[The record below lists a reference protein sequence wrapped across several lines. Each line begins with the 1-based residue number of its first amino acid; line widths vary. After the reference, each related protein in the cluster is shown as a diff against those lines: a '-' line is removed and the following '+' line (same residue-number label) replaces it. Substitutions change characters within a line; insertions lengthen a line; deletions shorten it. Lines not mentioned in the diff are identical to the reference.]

1 MPLTIPGFIER
12 WLDSAGNERANKD
25 SFLRDFCEALDL
37 PLPEPK
43 DAASSYC
50 FEKDLKLTHLDGT
63 STTGSIDLYRDGSF
77 VLEAKQGSTRSKP
90 GSAPQRGTRAYDR
103 YMEAAFGQAV
113 NYARN
118 LPQRPPFVIT
128 CDIGHA
134 FHVWDGFS
142 GAYGGYGA
150 RRSYTMEDL
159 RDPKVQERFKAI
171 WLDPQSLD
179 PARSRTAVTRDV
191 AAALGG
197 LARSLETRFPAEVV
211 ARFLMRVVF
220 TFFAEDV
227 GLLPEKLFQNALEGA
242 WKEHPE
248 AFSKGMES
256 LWDAMNTGG
265 FWGPLKVLRFNGGLF
280 SESLALDLNP
290 DEIARLAQ
298 AAAFN
303 WAEVDPSIFGTLLE
317 SALDARERHRLGAHY
332 TPRAYVERLLRP
344 ALEEP
349 LRADWDL
356 AQAEAMALLGTNP
369 TDADMAKARQVLHD
383 FQRHLAHV
391 TVLDPAC
398 GSGNFLA
405 TAYDVLKRLEG
416 EVQRRLVDLGETGR
430 SLALEGVL
438 VTPGQFV
445 GLEVKPWAAAITDLV
460 LWISHL
466 QWFHRLHPDMNPPEP
481 VLQAYGNIQCR
492 DAVLTWTGTRATDRS
507 RWDGRTFRVH
517 PVTGNEVP
525 DESAQVPITEL
536 VDPRPAAWPEADFI
550 VGNPPFLGNARMR
563 DALGDGYAEA
573 LRAAYPDVPD
583 TVDFVLYWWHKAAVA
598 VRSGR
603 TRRFGLITTNSL
615 RQVRQRGV
623 ITHHCAVSIPVHPRS
638 SPAKKSNSAGDK
650 RGFTGIKEKETPALK
665 LLWAIADHP
674 WTDEGAAVRI
684 AMTVGGLEGQPWLGR
699 VVEEGDGATPE
710 MEAQAVKV
718 EGQGVD
724 LINEDLSVGANVTE
738 ARALKAND
746 RLSNTGMKLHGAG
759 FIVTAEQWVGWGRPA
774 VVHPYRHGRDLTD
787 TPRGVM
793 VIDLFGLSEA
803 QVRDRYPAVYQHV
816 HEHVKPERDQN
827 NDRSRRENWWL
838 FGRSNGGLRAA
849 LVGLPRFI
857 ATVET
862 AKHRVFMFLDGA
874 TVPDNML
881 IAIAIEDAF
890 HLGVLGSR
898 VHVAWALAAG
908 ALMGVGNTPRYSKS
922 RCFDPFPFPEATEP
936 QKAVIRDLAERL
948 DAHRK
953 VAQGRGATITG
964 MYNLLA
970 KLRSGEPFN
979 DREREQHEV
988 AQTEILR
995 QLHDELDAAVI
1006 EAYGWSEGQG
1016 SLNHRLTPM
1025 NTDNSFENHSL
1036 IGVHRSS
1043 SVVKKSFSPMTLS
1056 DAEILERLVAL
1067 NKERAAEEARGFVRW
1082 LRPEYQAPETVAPVA
1097 KPMLEEEGTLASEA
1111 KGPSREPQPW
1121 PKDLKDQLGA
1131 LRAVLTS
1138 SARLWTLESVAQA
1151 FKSRGRY
1158 RESIAAHLDLLTDLG
1173 MLSRVDTPDGPR
1185 WHRPQAMGA

>member
-1 MPLTIPGFIER
+1 MTMPLA
-12 WLDSAGNERANKD
+12 LDAFLATWRPSAGNERANFQ
-25 SFLRDFCEALDL
+25 SFLRDFCAVLDL
-37 PLPEPK
+37 PVPEPK
-43 DAASSYC
+43 NPTSTYC

-63 STTGSIDLYRDGSF
+63 TTTGSIDCFREGCF
-77 VLEAKQGSTRSKP
+77 VLEAKQGSTAEAT
-90 GSAPQRGTRAYDR
+90 GSAPRRGTRAYDR

-128 CDIGHA
+128 CDIGYT

-171 WLDPQSLD
+171 WLDPLSLD
-179 PARSRTAVTRDV
+179 PAKSRTAVTRDV

-242 WKEHPE
+242 WKEHPKS
-248 AFSKGMES
+248 FPKGMES

-265 FWGPLKVLRFNGGLF
+265 FWGPLKVKRFNGGLF
-280 SESLALDLNP
+280 SESLALDLTP
-290 DEIARLAQ
+290 DEIDRLAK

-317 SALDARERHRLGAHY
+317 SALDARERQRLGAHY

-492 DAVLTWTGTRATDRS
+492 DAVLTWSSTRATDRS

-517 PVTGNEVP
+517 PVTGNDVP
-525 DESAQVPITEL
+525 DETAQVPVTEL
-536 VDPRPAAWPEADFI
+536 VNPRPATWPEADFI

-583 TVDFVLYWWHKAAVA
+583 TVDFVLYWWHKAAEA

-623 ITHHCAVSIPVHPRS
+623 ITYHTSGKNP
-638 SPAKKSNSAGDK
+638 
-650 RGFTGIKEKETPALK
+650 LK

-674 WTDEGAAVRI
+674 WTDDGAAVRI

-699 VVEEGDGATPE
+699 VVEEGSGPTPE

-718 EGQGVD
+718 EGQAVD
-724 LINEDLSVGANVTE
+724 LINDDLSAGANVAD

-746 RLSNTGMKLHGAG
+746 AISSPGMKLHGSG
-759 FIVTAEQWVGWGRPA
+759 FIVSPDRWAAWGNPA
-774 VVHPYRHGRDLTD
+774 VVHPYRNGRDLTD
-787 TPRGVM
+787 SPRGVM
-793 VIDLFGLSEA
+793 VIDLFGMTEA
-803 QVRDRYPAVYQHV
+803 RVRDRYPAIYQHV
-816 HEHVKPERDQN
+816 LEHVKPERDQN
-827 NDRSRRENWWL
+827 NRAAYRDNWWIY
-838 FGRSNGGLRAA
+838 GEARSSFRPA
-849 LVGLPRFI
+849 LAGLPRYI

-881 IAIAIEDAF
+881 IAIASDDAF

-936 QKAVIRDLAERL
+936 QKLVIRDLSERL
-948 DAHRK
+948 DIHRK
-953 VAQGRGATITG
+953 AAQGRGVTITE
-964 MYNLLA
+964 MYNLLE
-970 KLRSGEPFN
+970 KLRSGEPFS
-979 DREREQHEV
+979 DREREQHEI

-995 QLHDELDAAVI
+995 QLHDELDAAVAD
-1006 EAYGWSEGQG
+1006 AYGWQVDLPAADIL
-1016 SLNHRLTPM
+1016 LN
-1025 NTDNSFENHSL
+1025 
-1036 IGVHRSS
+1036 
-1043 SVVKKSFSPMTLS
+1043 
-1056 DAEILERLVAL
+1056 LVAL
-1067 NKERAAEEARGFVRW
+1067 NKERAAEEARGVVRW
-1082 LRPEYQAPETVAPVA
+1082 LRPEYQAPETVAAMTTALITEETEVETFVA
-1097 KPMLEEEGTLASEA
+1097 LTPI
-1111 KGPSREPQPW
+1111 EPQPW

-1173 MLSRVDTPDGPR
+1173 MLSRVETPEGPR

>member
-1 MPLTIPGFIER
+1 MSLS
-12 WLDSAGNERANKD
+12 LDAFLATWRPSAGNERANFQ
-25 SFLRDFCEALDL
+25 SFLRDFCAVLDL
-37 PLPEPK
+37 PVPEPK
-43 DAASSYC
+43 NPTSTYC

-63 STTGSIDLYRDGSF
+63 TTTGSIDLYREGCF
-77 VLEAKQGSTRSKP
+77 VLEAKQGSTAEAT
-90 GSAPQRGTRAYDR
+90 GSAPRRGTRAYDR

-128 CDIGHA
+128 CDIGYA

-159 RDPKVQERFKAI
+159 RDPKVQERFIAL

-179 PARSRTAVTRDV
+179 PAKSRTAVTRDV

-197 LARSLETRFPAEVV
+197 LARSLESRFPAEVV

-242 WKEHPE
+242 WKEHPKS
-248 AFSKGMES
+248 FPKGMES

-265 FWGPLKVLRFNGGLF
+265 FWGPLKVKRFNGGLF

-290 DEIARLAQ
+290 DEIDRLAK

-383 FQRHLAHV
+383 FQVHLAHV
-391 TVLDPAC
+391 KVLDPAC

-416 EVQRRLVDLGETGR
+416 EVQRRLMDLGETGR

-492 DAVLTWTGTRATDRS
+492 DAVLTWSSTRATDRS

-517 PVTGNEVP
+517 PVTGNQIP
-525 DESAQVPITEL
+525 DETAQVPVIEL
-536 VDPRPAAWPEADFI
+536 VNPRPAAWPEADFI
-550 VGNPPFLGNARMR
+550 VGNPPFLGNSRMR

-583 TVDFVLYWWHKAAVA
+583 SVDLVLYWWHKAADA
-598 VRSGR
+598 VRLGR
-603 TRRFGLITTNSL
+603 SRRFGLITTNAL
-615 RQVRQRGV
+615 RQVSQRGV
-623 ITHHCAVSIPVHPRS
+623 ITHHTNGKNP
-638 SPAKKSNSAGDK
+638 
-650 RGFTGIKEKETPALK
+650 LK
-665 LLWAIADHP
+665 LLWAIPDHP
-674 WTDEGAAVRI
+674 WTDEGADVRI
-684 AMTVGGLEGQPWLGR
+684 AMTVGGLSGQPWLGQ
-699 VVEEGDGATPE
+699 VVEEGAGDTPE
-710 MEAQAVKV
+710 AEAATVRI
-718 EGQGVD
+718 EGKDVALIFDD
-724 LINEDLSVGANVTE
+724 LGSGADVANCVVLQSNLGLSNLGM
-738 ARALKAND
+738 ALHAEGFRVSRETAD
-746 RLSNTGMKLHGAG
+746 RLGCPGV
-759 FIVTAEQWVGWGRPA
+759 I
-774 VVHPYRHGRDLTD
+774 HPLWNGRDIVD
-787 TPRGVM
+787 RPRGEW
-793 VIDLFGLSEA
+793 VIDLFGLSER
-803 QVRDRYPAVYQHV
+803 QVRDSFPAVYQHV
-816 HEHVKPERDQN
+816 LENVKPRREQN
-827 NDRSRRENWWL
+827 NRASYRESWWT
-838 FGRSNGGLRAA
+838 FGEPRATFRPA
-849 LVGLPRFI
+849 LKGLPRYI
-857 ATVET
+857 ATAMV
-862 AKHRVFMFLDGA
+862 AKHRVFQFIESNV
-874 TVPDNML
+874 VPDQKL
-881 IAIAIEDAF
+881 VVCASADAL
-890 HLGVLGSR
+890 HLGVLSSRQHTIWAFRSGSFI
-898 VHVAWALAAG
+898 
-908 ALMGVGNTPRYSKS
+908 GVGNDSTYAKS

-936 QKAVIRDLAERL
+936 QRAVIRDLAERL

-953 VAQGRGATITG
+953 AAQGRGATITG
-964 MYNLLA
+964 MYNLLV

-988 AQTEILR
+988 SQTEILR
-995 QLHDELDAAVI
+995 QIHDELDAAVAD
-1006 EAYGWSEGQG
+1006 AYGWPVD
-1016 SLNHRLTPM
+1016 LP
-1025 NTDNSFENHSL
+1025 
-1036 IGVHRSS
+1036 
-1043 SVVKKSFSPMTLS
+1043 
-1056 DAEILERLVAL
+1056 DADILVNLVAL
-1067 NKERAAEEARGFVRW
+1067 NKERAAEEARGVVRW
-1082 LRPEYQAPETVAPVA
+1082 LRPEYQAPETVTATATALITEETDVESVA
-1097 KPMLEEEGTLASEA
+1097 SLTPI
-1111 KGPSREPQPW
+1111 EPQPW

>member
-1 MPLTIPGFIER
+1 MPPLG
-12 WLDSAGNERANKD
+12 LDAFLATWRSSAGNERANFQ
-25 SFLRDFCEALDL
+25 SFLRDFCALLDL
-37 PLPEPK
+37 PVPEPK
-43 DAASSYC
+43 NPTSTYC

-63 STTGSIDLYRDGSF
+63 TTTGSIDCYREGCF
-77 VLEAKQGSTRSKP
+77 VLEAKQGSTAEAT
-90 GSAPQRGTRAYDR
+90 GSAPRRGTRAYDR

-159 RDPKVQERFKAI
+159 RDPKVQERFRAL

-179 PARSRTAVTRDV
+179 PAKIRTVVTRDV

-197 LARSLETRFPAEVV
+197 LARSLETRFPAEAV
-211 ARFLMRVVF
+211 ARFLMRTVF

-227 GLLPEKLFQNALEGA
+227 GLLPDKLFQNALEGA
-242 WKEHPE
+242 WREHPE
-248 AFSKGMES
+248 AFPKGLES

-280 SESLALDLNP
+280 SESLALGLNA
-290 DEIARLAQ
+290 DEIARLAG
-298 AAAFN
+298 AARFD
-303 WAEVDPSIFGTLLE
+303 WSEVDPSIFGTLLE

-349 LRADWDL
+349 LRADWEL
-356 AQAEAMALLGTNP
+356 AQAEAMALLGNDP
-369 TDADMAKARQVLHD
+369 SDADKAKAREVLHE

-391 TVLDPAC
+391 KVLDPAC

-416 EVQRRLVDLGETGR
+416 EVQRRLEDLGETGR

-438 VTPGQFV
+438 VTPGQFI

-481 VLQAYGNIQCR
+481 VLQAYGNIECR
-492 DAVLTWTGTRATDRS
+492 DAVLTWSGTRDTGRT
-507 RWDGRTFRVH
+507 RWDGRSTRPH
-517 PVTGNEVP
+517 PVTGLEVP
-525 DESAQVPITEL
+525 DEAAQVPIHEL
-536 VDPRPAAWPEADFI
+536 LNARPADWPDADFI

-583 TVDFVLYWWHKAAVA
+583 TVDFVLYWWHKAALA

-623 ITHHCAVSIPVHPRS
+623 ITHNTSGKNP
-638 SPAKKSNSAGDK
+638 
-650 RGFTGIKEKETPALK
+650 LK
-665 LLWAIADHP
+665 LLWAIPDHP

-699 VVEEGDGATPE
+699 VVEETGGDTPE
-710 MEAQAVKV
+710 SEAAAVRV
-718 EGQGVD
+718 EGRSVD
-724 LINEDLSVGANVTE
+724 LINEDLSAGANVAE
-738 ARALKAND
+738 AQELKASEG
-746 RLSNTGMKLHGAG
+746 LAWAGVQLYGAG
-759 FIVTAEQWVGWGRPA
+759 FIVTPEQWEGWGRPQ
-774 VVHPYRHGRDLTD
+774 VVHPYVNGRDLMD
-787 TPRGVM
+787 RPRGVM
-793 VIDLFGLSEA
+793 VIDFYGLTSQEA
-803 QVRDRYPAVYQHV
+803 QRRYPGPYQHV
-816 HEHVKPERDQN
+816 YEHVKPERDQN
-827 NDRSRRENWWL
+827 RRDPIRNNWWL
-838 FGRSNGGLRAA
+838 FGWVREGLRDSTK
-849 LVGLPRFI
+849 GLSRFI
-857 ATVET
+857 VTVET
-862 AKHRVFMFLDGA
+862 SKHRVFQFLSA
-874 TVPDNML
+874 EVRPDNKL
-881 IAIAIEDAF
+881 TAISSGDAF
-890 HLGVLGSR
+890 HLGVLSSR
-898 VHVAWALAAG
+898 IHGVWSLAAG
-908 ALMGVGNTPRYSKS
+908 SWMGVGNDPVYAKS
-922 RCFDPFPFPEATEP
+922 RCFHPFPFPEATEP
-936 QKAVIRDLAERL
+936 QKPVIRELAERL

-953 VAQGRGATITG
+953 AAQGRGATITG
-964 MYNLLA
+964 MYNLLV
-970 KLRSGEPFN
+970 KLRSGEPFT
-979 DREREQHEV
+979 DREREQHEI

-995 QLHDELDAAVI
+995 QLHDELDAAVAD
-1006 EAYGWSEGQG
+1006 AYGWPVD
-1016 SLNHRLTPM
+1016 LP
-1025 NTDNSFENHSL
+1025 
-1036 IGVHRSS
+1036 
-1043 SVVKKSFSPMTLS
+1043 
-1056 DAEILERLVAL
+1056 DADILVNLVAL
-1067 NKERAAEEARGFVRW
+1067 NKERAAEEARGIVRW
-1082 LRPEYQAPETVAPVA
+1082 LRPDYQAPETVQPVTTRIIE
-1097 KPMLEEEGTLASEA
+1097 LEPEGKTPAAIGL
-1111 KGPSREPQPW
+1111 EPRPW
-1121 PKDLKDQLGA
+1121 PKDLKAQLAA
-1131 LRAVLTS
+1131 LREVLLSTGN
-1138 SARLWTLESVAQA
+1138 LWSLEAIAQV

>member
-1 MPLTIPGFIER
+1 MSPLA
-12 WLDSAGNERANKD
+12 LDAFLATWRPSAGNERANFQ
-25 SFLRDFCEALDL
+25 SFLRDFCAVLDL
-37 PLPEPK
+37 PVPEPK
-43 DAASSYC
+43 NPTSTYC

-63 STTGSIDLYRDGSF
+63 TTTGSIDCYREGCF
-77 VLEAKQGSTRSKP
+77 VLEAKQGSTAEAT
-90 GSAPQRGTRAYDR
+90 GSAPRRGTRAYDR

-128 CDIGHA
+128 CDIGYA

-150 RRSYTMEDL
+150 RRSFSMEDL

-171 WLDPQSLD
+171 WLDPLSLD

-242 WKEHPE
+242 WKEHPKS
-248 AFSKGMES
+248 FPKGMES

-349 LRADWDL
+349 LRDDWDL

-492 DAVLTWTGTRATDRS
+492 DAVLTWTSTRATDRS

-517 PVTGNEVP
+517 PVTGNDVP
-525 DESAQVPITEL
+525 DESAQVPVTEL
-536 VDPRPAAWPEADFI
+536 VNPRPAAWPEADFI

-598 VRSGR
+598 VRSSR

-623 ITHHCAVSIPVHPRS
+623 ITHHTSGKNP
-638 SPAKKSNSAGDK
+638 
-650 RGFTGIKEKETPALK
+650 LK
-665 LLWAIADHP
+665 LLWAVADHP
-674 WTDEGAAVRI
+674 WTDDGAAVRI

-699 VVEEGDGATPE
+699 VVEEGSGPTPE

-718 EGQGVD
+718 EGQAVD
-724 LINEDLSVGANVTE
+724 LINDDLSAGANVADTTT
-738 ARALKAND
+738 LKANEG
-746 RLSNTGMKLHGAG
+746 LAWAGVQLYGAG
-759 FIVTAEQWVGWGRPA
+759 FIVTPDQWETWGRPS
-774 VVHPYRHGRDLTD
+774 VVHPYVNGRDLMD
-787 TPRGVM
+787 RPRGVM
-793 VIDLFGLSEA
+793 VIDFYGLTSEEA
-803 QVRDRYPAVYQHV
+803 KRKFPGPYQHV
-816 HEHVKPERDQN
+816 FEHVKPERDQN
-827 NDRSRRENWWL
+827 RREPIRNNWWL
-838 FGRSNGGLRAA
+838 FGWVREGLRASTK
-849 LVGLPRFI
+849 GQTRFI
-857 ATVET
+857 VTVET
-862 AKHRVFMFLDGA
+862 AKHRVFQFLGSE
-874 TVPDNML
+874 VRPDNML
-881 IAIAIEDAF
+881 TAFASDDAF
-890 HLGVLGSR
+890 HLGVLNSH
-898 VHVAWALAAG
+898 VHVVWALAAG
-908 ALMGVGNTPRYSKS
+908 AAMGVGNTPRYSKT
-922 RCFDPFPFPEATEP
+922 RCFEPFPFPEATEP

-953 VAQGRGATITG
+953 AAQGRGATITG
-964 MYNLLA
+964 MYNLLV
-970 KLRSGEPFN
+970 KLRSEEPFS

-995 QLHDELDAAVI
+995 QLHDELDAAVAD
-1006 EAYGWSEGQG
+1006 AYGW
-1016 SLNHRLTPM
+1016 PM
-1025 NTDNSFENHSL
+1025 D
-1036 IGVHRSS
+1036 
-1043 SVVKKSFSPMTLS
+1043 LS
-1056 DAEILERLVAL
+1056 DADILLKLVDL
-1067 NKERAAEEARGFVRW
+1067 NKERAAEEARGVVRW
-1082 LRPEYQAPETVAPVA
+1082 LRPEYQAPETITATTTALITEETEAETVVA
-1097 KPMLEEEGTLASEA
+1097 LA
-1111 KGPSREPQPW
+1111 PIEPQPW

-1151 FKSRGRY
+1151 FKNRGRY

-1173 MLSRVDTPDGPR
+1173 MLSRVDTADGPR

>member
-1 MPLTIPGFIER
+1 MSPLA
-12 WLDSAGNERANKD
+12 LDAFLATWRSSAGNERANFQ
-25 SFLRDFCEALDL
+25 SFLRDFCAVLDL
-37 PLPEPK
+37 PVPEPK
-43 DAASSYC
+43 NPTSTYC

-63 STTGSIDLYRDGSF
+63 TTTGSIDCYREGCF
-77 VLEAKQGSTRSKP
+77 VLEAKQGSTAEAT
-90 GSAPQRGTRAYDR
+90 GSAPRRGTRAYDR

-118 LPQRPPFVIT
+118 LPQRPPFVLT

-159 RDPKVQERFKAI
+159 RDPKVQERFRAL

-179 PARSRTAVTRDV
+179 PAKIRTVVTRDV

-197 LARSLETRFPAEVV
+197 LARSLETRFPAEAV
-211 ARFLMRVVF
+211 ARFLMRTVF

-248 AFSKGMES
+248 AFPKGLES

-280 SESLALDLNP
+280 SESLALDLNA
-290 DEIARLAQ
+290 DEIARLAE
-298 AAAFN
+298 AARFD
-303 WAEVDPSIFGTLLE
+303 WSEVDPSIFGTLLE

-356 AQAEAMALLGTNP
+356 AQAEAMALLGNEP
-369 TDADMAKARQVLHD
+369 NDADKAKAREVLHD

-391 TVLDPAC
+391 KVLDPAC

-416 EVQRRLVDLGETGR
+416 EIQRRLEDLGETGR

-466 QWFHRLHPDMNPPEP
+466 QWFHRQHPDMSPPEP

-492 DAVLTWTGTRATDRS
+492 DAVLTWSGTKATDRS

-525 DESAQVPITEL
+525 DETAQVPVTEL
-536 VDPRPAAWPEADFI
+536 VNPRPAAWPEADFI

-583 TVDFVLYWWHKAAVA
+583 TVDFVLYWWHKAAEA

-603 TRRFGLITTNSL
+603 TQRFGLITTNSL

-623 ITHHCAVSIPVHPRS
+623 ITHHTSG
-638 SPAKKSNSAGDK
+638 K
-650 RGFTGIKEKETPALK
+650 TPLK

-674 WTDEGAAVRI
+674 WTDDGAAVRI
-684 AMTVGGLEGQPWLGR
+684 AMTVGGLKGQPWLGR
-699 VVEEGDGATPE
+699 VVEEGSGANPE
-710 MEAQAVKV
+710 IEAQAVKV
-718 EGQGVD
+718 EGQAVD
-724 LINEDLSVGANVTE
+724 LINDDLSAGADVSD

-746 RLSNTGMKLHGAG
+746 LLSSPGMKLHGAG
-759 FIVTAEQWVGWGRPA
+759 FIVTPDQWNDWGRPA
-774 VVHPYRHGRDLTD
+774 VVHPYRNGRDLTD

-793 VIDLFGLSEA
+793 VIDLYGMTEA
-803 QVRDRYPAVYQHV
+803 QVRERHPAIYQHV
-816 HEHVKPERDQN
+816 REHVRPEREQN
-827 NDRSRRENWWL
+827 NDQVTKRNWWI
-838 FGRSNGGLRAA
+838 FGRNREDIRPA
-849 LVGLPRFI
+849 LASLPRYI

-862 AKHRVFMFLDGA
+862 AKHRVFMFVDGA
-874 TVPDNML
+874 TIPDNML
-881 IAIAIEDAF
+881 IVIASDDAF

-898 VHVAWALAAG
+898 FHVLWALAAG
-908 ALMGVGNTPRYSKS
+908 ALMGVGNTPRYSKT

-936 QKAVIRDLAERL
+936 QKALIRGLAECL
-948 DAHRK
+948 DSHRK
-953 VAQGRGATITG
+953 AAQDRGATITG
-964 MYNLLA
+964 MYNLLV
-970 KLRSGEPFN
+970 KLRSGEPFS
-979 DREREQHEV
+979 DREREQHEIS
-988 AQTEILR
+988 QTEILR
-995 QLHDELDAAVI
+995 QLHDELDAAVAD
-1006 EAYGWSEGQG
+1006 AYGWPVD
-1016 SLNHRLTPM
+1016 LP
-1025 NTDNSFENHSL
+1025 
-1036 IGVHRSS
+1036 
-1043 SVVKKSFSPMTLS
+1043 
-1056 DAEILERLVAL
+1056 DADILVNLVAL
-1067 NKERAAEEARGFVRW
+1067 NKERAAEEARGVVRW
-1082 LRPEYQAPETVAPVA
+1082 LRPEYQAPETVAATATALIPEETEVETAVA
-1097 KPMLEEEGTLASEA
+1097 LTHI
-1111 KGPSREPQPW
+1111 EPQPW
-1121 PKDLKDQLGA
+1121 PRDLKDQLGA

-1138 SARLWTLESVAQA
+1138 SARLWTMESVAQA
-1151 FKSRGRY
+1151 FRSRGRY

-1173 MLSRVDTPDGPR
+1173 MLSRVDTPEGPR

>member
-1 MPLTIPGFIER
+1 MSPLA
-12 WLDSAGNERANKD
+12 LDAFLATWRGSAGNERANFQ
-25 SFLRDFCEALDL
+25 SFLRDFCAVLDL
-37 PLPEPK
+37 PVPEPK
-43 DAASSYC
+43 NPTSTYC

-63 STTGSIDLYRDGSF
+63 TTTGSIDCYREGCF
-77 VLEAKQGSTRSKP
+77 VLEAKQGSTAEAT
-90 GSAPQRGTRAYDR
+90 GSAPRRGTRAYDH

-159 RDPKVQERFKAI
+159 RDPKVQERFRAL

-179 PARSRTAVTRDV
+179 PAKIRTVVTRDV

-197 LARSLETRFPAEVV
+197 LARSLETRFPAEAV
-211 ARFLMRVVF
+211 ARFLMRTVF

-227 GLLPEKLFQNALEGA
+227 GLLPDKLFQNALEGA
-242 WKEHPE
+242 WREHPE
-248 AFSKGMES
+248 AFPKGLES

-280 SESLALDLNP
+280 SESLALDLNA
-290 DEIARLAQ
+290 DEIARLAG
-298 AAAFN
+298 AASFD
-303 WAEVDPSIFGTLLE
+303 WSEVDPSIFGTLLE

-332 TPRAYVERLLRP
+332 TPRAFVERLLRP

-349 LRADWDL
+349 LRADWEL
-356 AQAEAMALLGTNP
+356 AQAEAMAILGTEP
-369 TDADMAKARQVLHD
+369 TDADKAKSREVLHD

-391 TVLDPAC
+391 KVLDPAC

-405 TAYDVLKRLEG
+405 TSYDVLKRLEG
-416 EVQRRLVDLGETGR
+416 EVQRRLEDLGETGR

-438 VTPGQFV
+438 VTPGQFI

-481 VLQAYGNIQCR
+481 VLQAYGNIECR
-492 DAVLTWTGTRATDRS
+492 DAVLTWTGTRDTGRT
-507 RWDGRTFRVH
+507 RWDGRTYRVH
-517 PVTGNEVP
+517 PVTGLEVP
-525 DESAQVPITEL
+525 DETALVPIHEL
-536 VDPRPAAWPEADFI
+536 LNARPAPWPEADFI

-583 TVDFVLYWWHKAAVA
+583 TVDFVLYWWHKAALA
-598 VRSGR
+598 VRSSR

-623 ITHHCAVSIPVHPRS
+623 ITHHTSGR
-638 SPAKKSNSAGDK
+638 
-650 RGFTGIKEKETPALK
+650 TPLK

-674 WTDEGAAVRI
+674 WTDDGAAVRI

-699 VVEEGDGATPE
+699 VVEEGSGATPE

-718 EGQGVD
+718 EGQAVD
-724 LINEDLSVGANVTE
+724 LINDDLSAGANVAE

-759 FIVTAEQWVGWGRPA
+759 FIVTPEQWVGWGRPS

-803 QVRDRYPAVYQHV
+803 QVRDRYPAVYQHIR
-816 HEHVKPERDQN
+816 EHVKPERDQN

-838 FGRSNGGLRAA
+838 FGRSNAELRSA

-881 IAIAIEDAF
+881 IAIASDDAF

-936 QKAVIRDLAERL
+936 QKVVIRDLAESL

-953 VAQGRGATITG
+953 AAQDRGATITG

-979 DREREQHEV
+979 DREREQHEA

-995 QLHDELDAAVI
+995 QLHDELDAAVAD
-1006 EAYGWSEGQG
+1006 AYGWPVDLPDSDIL
-1016 SLNHRLTPM
+1016 LN
-1025 NTDNSFENHSL
+1025 
-1036 IGVHRSS
+1036 
-1043 SVVKKSFSPMTLS
+1043 
-1056 DAEILERLVAL
+1056 LVAL
-1067 NKERAAEEARGFVRW
+1067 NKERAAEEVRGAVRW
-1082 LRPEYQAPETVAPVA
+1082 LRPDYQAPETVQPVA
-1097 KPMLEEEGTLASEA
+1097 ARIIDLEPEVETPVAATSMEA
-1111 KGPSREPQPW
+1111 RPW
-1121 PKDLKDQLGA
+1121 PKDLKAQLAA
-1131 LRAVLTS
+1131 LREVMLSTGN
-1138 SARLWTLESVAQA
+1138 LWSLEAVAQA

-1158 RESIAAHLDLLTDLG
+1158 RDSIAAHLDLLTDLG

>member
-1 MPLTIPGFIER
+1 MSPA
-12 WLDSAGNERANKD
+12 LDAFLKTWRGSAGNERANFQ
-25 SFLRDFCEALDL
+25 SFLRDFCAALEL
-37 PLPEPK
+37 PVPEPK
-43 DAASSYC
+43 GVESTHC

-63 STTGSIDLYRDGSF
+63 TSTGSIDLYREDCF
-77 VLEAKQGSTRSKP
+77 VLEAKQGSTTDVP
-90 GSAPQRGTRAYDR
+90 GSAPRRGTRAYDR

-134 FHVWDGFS
+134 FHVWDGFA

-150 RRSYTMEDL
+150 RRSFTMDDL
-159 RDPKVQERFKAI
+159 RTPKVQEYFRAL

-197 LARSLETRFPAEVV
+197 LAHSLEARFPAEVV

-227 GLLPEKLFQNALEGA
+227 SLLPEKLFQNALEGA

-248 AFSKGMES
+248 AFPKGMES

-280 SESLALDLNP
+280 SESLALDLNA
-290 DEIARLAQ
+290 DEIARLAK

-349 LRADWDL
+349 LRADWEL
-356 AQAEAMALLGTNP
+356 AQAEAMALLGAEA
-369 TDADMAKARQVLHD
+369 TDADKAKAREVLHD

-391 TVLDPAC
+391 KVLDPAC

-416 EVQRRLVDLGETGR
+416 EVQRRLEDLGETGR

-438 VTPGQFV
+438 VTPAQFV

-466 QWFHRLHPDMNPPEP
+466 QWFHRLHPDLAPPEP

-492 DAVLTWTGTRATDRS
+492 DAVLTWTGTRATGRS
-507 RWDGRTFRVH
+507 RWDGQTFKTH
-517 PVTGNEVP
+517 PVTGKDVP
-525 DESAQVPITEL
+525 DEAAQTAIVEYLEPE
-536 VDPRPAAWPEADFI
+536 PASWPEADFI

-583 TVDFVLYWWHKAAVA
+583 TVDFVLYWWHKAAEA

-623 ITHHCAVSIPVHPRS
+623 IAHHTTG
-638 SPAKKSNSAGDK
+638 KK
-650 RGFTGIKEKETPALK
+650 PLK
-665 LLWAIADHP
+665 LLWVIPDHP

-684 AMTVGGLEGQPWLGR
+684 AMTVGGMEGHPWLGR
-699 VVEEGDGATPE
+699 VVEEGSGDTPE
-710 MEAQAVKV
+710 IEAQTVKV

-724 LINEDLSVGANVTE
+724 LINEDLSQGANLTQ
-738 ARALKAND
+738 AQPLKANSSLCS
-746 RLSNTGMKLHGAG
+746 RGMELRGKG
-759 FIVTAEQWVGWGRPA
+759 FIVTPETWNSWGQPA
-774 VVHPYRHGRDLTD
+774 VVHHYRNGRDLTD

-793 VIDLFGLSEA
+793 VIDLFGLRESQIRE
-803 QVRDRYPAVYQHV
+803 RYPSIYQHV
-816 HEHVKPERDQN
+816 VDNVKPEREQN
-827 NDRSRRENWWL
+827 NRAASRDGWWL
-838 FGRSNGGLRAA
+838 YGEARSTFRPA
-849 LVGLPRFI
+849 LVGLRRFI
-857 ATVET
+857 AVPHI
-862 AKHRVFMFLDGA
+862 AKYRAYQFLDAG
-874 TVPDNML
+874 VIPDNML
-881 IAIAIEDAF
+881 IAFAFDDAWV
-890 HLGVLGSR
+890 LGVLQSSIHEKWTLVSGGTLEDR
-898 VHVAWALAAG
+898 
-908 ALMGVGNTPRYSKS
+908 PIYYKS
-922 RCFDPFPFPEATEP
+922 RCFDPFPFPNATEP
-936 QKAVIRDLAERL
+936 QKARIRDLAERL

-953 VAQGRGATITG
+953 AAQGRGVTITG

-970 KLRSGEPFN
+970 KLRSGEAFTAK
-979 DREREQHEV
+979 EREQHEA

-995 QLHDELDAAVI
+995 QLHDELDEAVI
-1006 EAYGWSEGQG
+1006 EAYGWNQDQG
-1016 SLNHRLTPM
+1016 NHRCTPM
-1025 NTDNSFENHSL
+1025 NTDNSLENHSL

-1043 SVVKKSFSPMTLS
+1043 SVANPSLPSAALS

-1067 NKERAAEEARGFVRW
+1067 NKERAAEEARGLVRW
-1082 LRPEYQAPETVAPVA
+1082 LRPEYQAPEAAQAAA
-1097 KPMLEEEGTLASEA
+1097 KPMLEEERALASEA
-1111 KGPSREPQPW
+1111 NVPLALEPQPW
-1121 PKDLKDQLGA
+1121 PKGLKDQLAA
-1131 LRAVLTS
+1131 LRAVLLA
-1138 SARLWTLESVAQA
+1138 SARLWTLEDVAKT
-1151 FKSRGRY
+1151 FKSKGRY
-1158 RESIAAHLDLLTDLG
+1158 RDSITAHLDLLTDLG
-1173 MLSRVDTPDGPR
+1173 MLSRVETPEGPR
-1185 WHRPQAMGA
+1185 WHRPQALGA